1 MIISLSCGYQQVFI
15 FPSFV
20 FVMIN
25 FLCFFFV
32 VLGRTLDGL
41 GWLAPYLI
49 D

>member
-1 MIISLSCGYQQVFI
+1 MIISLSCGYQSVFI

-20 FVMIN
+20 FVIIN
-25 FLCFFFV
+25 FFLFFV
-32 VLGRTLDGL
+32 FLGRTLDGL

>member
-1 MIISLSCGYQQVFI
+1 MIISLSCGYQSVFI

-25 FLCFFFV
+25 LFFVVV